1 MTTPP
6 PHPRHGRVTILRT
19 LDKIRYRL
27 EQHGPAWIPKRLRF
41 ELATP
46 TTMPGKALFSVRHA
60 ALHWARAP
68 FRALLRRLNATLPG
82 EDETMY
88 AFYDLAV
95 APVTYDAVFF
105 TAAADVARRR
115 AACRHLHFVVVPG
128 RLEGFREEFGNYE
141 AFVDREARRWRIQ
154 NILLPIF
161 GLLEATAGMT
171 VAASRDEAGYLRDR
185 VRAVF
190 PDRYDPALPTY
201 SHTHEVIS
209 AARAGEATAVLRAP
223 KDARHTIDRYF
234 RSHAGDR
241 KVLTITLRDYG
252 FGAARN
258 SNHAAWAAFSRALD
272 PAEWFAVFVPET
284 ARTVEPPRPE
294 LEGLAMLPEAAWNVG
309 LRLALY
315 EAADLNMSVNTGP
328 IYLASFAPDA
338 PNIVFKLVEESV
350 DQTTTEYMESL
361 GFVPGETPSC
371 VNRFTRWVW
380 EDDDEATLRREFEAM
395 APLIEDRRAARA
407 GAR

>member
-1 MTTPP
+1 MTLLQTL
-6 PHPRHGRVTILRT
+6 GR
-19 LDKIRYRL
+19 IRDRL
-27 EQHGPAWIPKRLRF
+27 VQHGPAWIPKRVRF

-46 TTMPGKALFSVRHA
+46 TTMPGKALFSVRQTA
-60 ALHWARAP
+60 RHWTRVP
-68 FRALLRRLNATLPG
+68 FRALLRRIDTTPPG
-82 EDETMY
+82 ADETMY

-95 APVTYDAVFF
+95 APVTFDAVWF
-105 TAAADVARRR
+105 TVAAEVARR
-115 AACRHLHFVVVPG
+115 AAGRRHLHFVVVPG

-141 AFVDREARRWRIQ
+141 AFVDREARRWRIE
-154 NILLPIF
+154 NMLLPIF

-171 VAASRDEAGYLRDR
+171 VAASRGEAGYMRDR
-185 VRAVF
+185 ARAVF
-190 PDRYDPALPTY
+190 PDRYDPALPNY
-201 SHTHEVIS
+201 SHTHEVIA
-209 AARAGEATAVLRAP
+209 AARAGEATAVLGAP
-223 KDARHTIDRYF
+223 EEARRTIDRYLQA
-234 RSHAGDR
+234 HAGGR

-258 SNHAAWAAFSRALD
+258 SNHAAWAAFARDLD

-284 ARTVEPPRPE
+284 TRTVEPPRPE

-338 PNIVFKLVEESV
+338 PNIVFKMVEESV
-350 DQTTTEYMESL
+350 EQTTTAYMESL
-361 GFVPGETPSC
+361 GFVPGETPTC
-371 VNRFTRWVW
+371 LNRLTRWVW

-395 APLIEDRRAARA
+395 ASLIDDRRAARA
-407 GAR
+407 GRLG

>member
-1 MTTPP
+1 MQ
-6 PHPRHGRVTILRT
+6 T
-19 LDKIRYRL
+19 LGKIRDRL
-27 EQHGPAWIPKRLRF
+27 EDQGPAWILKRVRF

-60 ALHWARAP
+60 ARHWTRVP
-68 FRALLRRLNATLPG
+68 FRALLRRIDARRPG
-82 EDETMY
+82 GNETMY

-95 APVTYDAVFF
+95 APVTFDAVWF
-105 TAAADVARRR
+105 TVAADLARR
-115 AACRHLHFVVVPG
+115 AAGRRHLHFVIVPG
-128 RLEGFREEFGNYE
+128 RLEGFRQEHDAYE
-141 AFVDREARRWRIQ
+141 ALVDREARRWRIQ
-154 NILLPIF
+154 NMLLPVF

-171 VAASRDEAGYLRDR
+171 VAASRDEARYMRDR
-185 VRAVF
+185 ARAVF

-201 SHTHEVIS
+201 AHTHEVIA
-209 AARAGEATAVLRAP
+209 AARRGEPTAVLRAP
-223 KDARHTIDRYF
+223 VEARRTIDRYF
-234 RSHAGDR
+234 RAHAGGR
-241 KVLTITLRDYG
+241 KVLSITLRDYG

-284 ARTVEPPRPE
+284 TRTVEPPRPE

-338 PNIVFKLVEESV
+338 PNIVFKLAEESV
-350 DQTTTEYMESL
+350 DQTTTAFMEGL

-371 VNRFTRWVW
+371 LNRHTRWVW

-395 APLIEDRRAARA
+395 ASLIEDRRAARA

>member
-1 MTTPP
+1 MQ
-6 PHPRHGRVTILRT
+6 T
-19 LDKIRYRL
+19 LAKIRDRL
-27 EQHGPAWIPKRLRF
+27 EGQGPAWILKRVRF

-60 ALHWARAP
+60 VRHWTRVP
-68 FRALLRRLNATLPG
+68 FRALLRRIDAARPG
-82 EDETMY
+82 ADETMY

-95 APVTYDAVFF
+95 APVTFDAVWF
-105 TAAADVARRR
+105 TVAADLARR
-115 AACRHLHFVVVPG
+115 AAGRRHLHFVIVPG
-128 RLEGFREEFGNYE
+128 RLEGFRQEHDAYE
-141 AFVDREARRWRIQ
+141 ALVDREARRWRIQ
-154 NILLPIF
+154 NMLLPVF

-185 VRAVF
+185 ARAVF

-201 SHTHEVIS
+201 SHTHGVIA
-209 AARAGEATAVLRAP
+209 AARAGEATAVLCAP
-223 KDARHTIDRYF
+223 KDARRTIDRYF
-234 RSHAGDR
+234 RAHAGDR

-272 PAEWFAVFVPET
+272 PAEWFVVVVPET
-284 ARTVEPPRPE
+284 TRTVEAPRPE

-338 PNIVFKLVEESV
+338 PNIVFKLAEESV
-350 DQTTTEYMESL
+350 DQTTTAFMEGL
-361 GFVPGETPSC
+361 GFVPGKHLRASTAIHAGCGRATTRPPSGG
-371 VNRFTRWVW
+371 NSRPW
-380 EDDDEATLRREFEAM
+380 
-395 APLIEDRRAARA
+395 PP
-407 GAR
+407 